1 MRKKTPFL
9 QLLFISALTTIL
21 LITTFISISSAQKQ
35 PHVQVQTYSSTTDYA
50 SEVEKKIRSGEI
62 TTADLIVDEHPRL
75 WINGNWDW
83 DPNNYGSFAWRI
95 LHGEAQGWPWG
106 EDPAND
112 QEKAEFRYCTGS
124 EHGGAYGAD
133 EMYQNYDHD
142 YGRRVLEPIIAGKA
156 QKLDWSS
163 QWRGG
168 SDWDYNL
175 DHTADE
181 YLADAREKLQHVSNY
196 NVAYE
201 YPYVVTLFGSVAYD
215 WLVEET
221 YTNGSP
227 VLSEEDKQIITER
240 LMAHADYL
248 MDKLSDSINVFNSPE
263 TDTFYFGMVGMALY
277 EPSAGADY
285 ASINTK
291 AKEYLDAFDQIVD
304 VLAIWNEQGGD
315 GGWHGGLSNV
325 GLPFYNGGS
334 RDSEENAGII
344 ALAPVL
350 YAHYTATGVPIH
362 ESLFNTG
369 VLRNFAEFQVHM
381 IRPTEIQS
389 YDAAPYYEI
398 NGAAG
403 EFQRAPWIAAM
414 RAYSRRRFS
423 SEAEQQ
429 RIGELGGWIRT
440 SYSKRFTDAG
450 SWDTLDQ
457 LLFEDKW
464 ANPRPPDEIGF
475 DRTRHFE
482 KLGWV
487 FMRSGFTSPNDMAAL
502 FISQRYHWSDLNTY
516 SQNSFTLERKGKLI
530 EGFQNSIYIDGEYQ
544 RLMANYP
551 TLADGIEAYAP
562 GSVYDV
568 GPGILAFETNDTYD
582 YMLGDATNA
591 YAPSKLSEFT
601 RQVVYLKPDI
611 LVIFDRVLTTD
622 IGIEKK
628 WIVDPAALPQDQGNN
643 LITVDN
649 GSGALWIKR
658 LLPSSALVSL
668 SDTEIA
674 VVPSQSGTETFFLHV
689 MQAVDS
695 GASAGQVAA
704 DDAIVTQ
711 EGDWFHVQVADRKI
725 SFSKSGEFEFDGQ
738 STTLRGDVNLDG
750 IVDTLDIQLSVD
762 VFLEFETDPAILGRA
777 DLNNDGVVNSLDIQ
791 EIFLESNK

>member
-1 MRKKTPFL
+1 MRKQPSFT
-9 QLLFISALTTIL
+9 QLVFIMALTAIL
-21 LITTFISISSAQKQ
+21 IATTFISISSAQKQ
-35 PHVQVQTYSSTTDYA
+35 PPLQAQNYA
-50 SEVEKKIRSGEI
+50 SAADYTPEIEKKIRSGE
-62 TTADLIVDEHPRL
+62 TTTVDLIVDEHPRL
-75 WINGNWDW
+75 WIKGEWDW

-95 LHGEAQGWPWG
+95 LHGEAQAWPWG
-106 EDPAND
+106 QDPAND
-112 QEKAEFRYCTGS
+112 QEKAEFRYSTGS

-156 QKLDWSS
+156 QKLNWSS

-168 SDWDYNL
+168 PDWDYNL

-181 YLADAREKLQHVSNY
+181 YLADAREKLLHVSNFS
-196 NVAYE
+196 VSYE

-215 WLVEET
+215 WLVDET
-221 YTNGSP
+221 YTDGNP
-227 VLSEEDKQIITER
+227 VLSEEDKSLIRER

-248 MDKLSDSINVFNSPE
+248 KDRLSDSINVFNSPE
-263 TDTFYFGMVGMALY
+263 TDYFYFGMVGMALY
-277 EPSAGADY
+277 EPSAGAEY
-285 ASINTK
+285 ASINSK

-304 VLAIWNEQGGD
+304 VLAIWNAQGGD

-344 ALAPVL
+344 AMAPVL
-350 YAHYTATGVPIH
+350 YAHYTATGVPIQ

-369 VLRNFAEFQVHM
+369 VMRNFAEFQVHM
-381 IRPTEIQS
+381 IRPTETQS
-389 YDAAPYYEI
+389 SSAAPYYEI

-403 EFQRAPWIAAM
+403 EDQRAPWIAAM

-440 SYSKRFTDAG
+440 SFSKRFTDAG

-464 ANPRPPDEIGF
+464 VNPRPPDEIGF
-475 DRTRHFE
+475 ERTRHFDN
-482 KLGWV
+482 LGWV
-487 FMRSGFTSPNDMAAL
+487 FMRSGFTSPNDLAAL

-516 SQNSFTLERKGKLI
+516 SQNSFSLERKGTLI
-530 EGFQNSIYIDGEYQ
+530 EGFQNSIHIDGEYQ
-544 RLMANYP
+544 RLIESYP

-568 GPGILAFETNDTYD
+568 GPGILAFESNNTYD

-591 YAPSKLSEFT
+591 YETSDLSKFT

-611 LVIFDRVLTTD
+611 FIIFDRVLTTSSSV
-622 IGIEKK
+622 EKE
-628 WIVDPAALPQDQGNN
+628 WLVDPAATPQDQGNG
-643 LITVDN
+643 LITIDN

-658 LLPSSALVSL
+658 LLPTSASVSL

-674 VVPSQSGTETFFLHV
+674 VIPSQSGTETFFLHV

-695 GASAGQVAA
+695 GAGAGQISA

-711 EGDWFHVQVADRKI
+711 EGDWFHVQVSGRKI
-725 SFSKSGEFEFDGQ
+725 SFNKSGEFEFDGQ
-738 STTLRGDVNLDG
+738 STALRGDVNLDG
-750 IVDTLDIQLSVD
+750 IVDSLDSQLAVNVLLNFELDPGIVSRSD
-762 VFLEFETDPAILGRA
+762 VNE
-777 DLNNDGVVNSLDIQ
+777 DGVVNILDIQ
-791 EIFLESNK
+791 DIINRKE